1 MDLETF
7 KILHKKFSTG
17 SLSRESGQTLE
28 FDEYLNAI
36 HDSTECGNWYL
47 SQNLKKKKFDFS
59 VYCCLTMATH
69 VAEGI
74 GKRGKI
80 IYDDVDVIMRKWKDG
95 TFGIPI
101 HDGGSSVI
109 KINYCPWCGKNLNQ

>member
-1 MDLETF
+1 
-7 KILHKKFSTG
+7 
-17 SLSRESGQTLE
+17 
-28 FDEYLNAI
+28 
-36 HDSTECGNWYL
+36 
-47 SQNLKKKKFDFS
+47 
-59 VYCCLTMATH
+59 MATH